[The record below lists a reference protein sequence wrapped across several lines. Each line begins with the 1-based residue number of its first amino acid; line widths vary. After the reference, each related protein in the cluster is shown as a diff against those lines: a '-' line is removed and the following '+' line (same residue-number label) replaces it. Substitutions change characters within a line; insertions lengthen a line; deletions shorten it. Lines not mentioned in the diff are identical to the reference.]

1 MDYYLIG
8 SVTYMS
14 KDTFKRIILVSIIT
28 TLMGQ
33 VYINPFNSDFR
44 LSIGIAILTFL
55 ILQFQDIPILLTTS
69 CTAVLVF
76 IFRFIIDSIQLSKI
90 LHISDIALK
99 HLPSAVFYLI
109 FGITLYQLNIRKY
122 KDLPIF
128 FIFLVGISD
137 IVSNVAEAVV
147 RLEFTKPSIEIILT
161 SIFTAGFLRATIAFI
176 LYSSI
181 KAYNMFILKEEHQK
195 RYINLLLFTAN
206 MKAEVFFLKKNMQD
220 IEQAMQRSY
229 SIYTELKDIKEAV
242 DIDYTNKLRRRVLNL
257 AKDIHEIKKDN
268 QRVVSG
274 IEGLLPQE
282 QRENTMK
289 LSTIFK
295 MLRDNTTRYIE
306 DIGKEIN
313 IFTNYTSNYQI
324 KDYYQLISVINN
336 LIINSIDAIENKGN
350 IRISQ
355 YRENDHIVFKIIDSG
370 MGIKEEDI
378 GVIFEPGFSTKF
390 DKNTGKMS
398 TGLGLTHVKHI
409 VYNYFGGKIE
419 VDSKVMQGCSFSVYI
434 PIKSI
439 IAKEGR

>member
-1 MDYYLIG
+1 
-8 SVTYMS
+8 MS

>member
-1 MDYYLIG
+1 
-8 SVTYMS
+8 MS

-55 ILQFQDIPILLTTS
+55 LLKFQDIPILLTTS

-76 IFRFIIDSIQLSKI
+76 IFRFTIDAIGMSKT
-90 LHISDIALK
+90 LYVSDIAVK

-109 FGITLYQLNIRKY
+109 FGVALYQLNIRKY

-147 RLEFTKPSIEIILT
+147 RHEFTKPSIEIILT
-161 SIFTAGFLRATIAFI
+161 SIFTAGFLRATIAFV

-220 IEQAMQRSY
+220 IEQAMERSY
-229 SIYTELKDIKEAV
+229 SIYTELKDIKEV
-242 DIDYTNKLRRRVLNL
+242 IDINYTNKLRRRVLNL

-274 IEGLLPQE
+274 IERLLPQE
-282 QRENTMK
+282 KRENTMK

-306 DIGKEIN
+306 DIGKDIN
-313 IFTNYTSNYQI
+313 IFTHYTSNYQV

-336 LIINSIDAIENKGN
+336 IIINSIDAIENKGN
-350 IRISQ
+350 IKISQ
-355 YRENDHIVFKIIDSG
+355 YKEDEYIVFKIVDSG
-370 MGIKEEDI
+370 MGIKDEDI

-390 DKNTGKMS
+390 DRKTGKMS

-419 VDSKVMQGCSFSVYI
+419 VTSKVMQGCTFSVYI
-434 PIKSI
+434 PIRSI
-439 IAKEGR
+439 IPKEER